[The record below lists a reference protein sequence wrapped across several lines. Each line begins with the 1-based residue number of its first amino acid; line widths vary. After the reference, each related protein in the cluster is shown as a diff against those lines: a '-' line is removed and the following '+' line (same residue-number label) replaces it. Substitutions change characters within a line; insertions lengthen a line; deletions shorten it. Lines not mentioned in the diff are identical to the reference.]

1 MERATQCSP
10 ASAAA
15 DALRAWA
22 IGESGQRGGWSAEEH
37 KDGPRSEGAA
47 GAYLTRGIKEFVPRV
62 ITIAATTLPQP
73 GVSPLSLFQSGDAR
87 IADLD
92 TS

>member
-15 DALRAWA
+15 DAGMGDR
-22 IGESGQRGGWSAEEH
+22 GSGQRGGWSAEEH

-47 GAYLTRGIKEFVPRV
+47 GASLTRGIKEFVPRV

-73 GVSPLSLFQSGDAR
+73 RVSPLSLFQSGDAR